1 MEQIKQEILLFW
13 KCCPN
18 GQWHSYHTGS
28 FGLKLVLCLFH
39 VTLWKILDMAWDV
52 ALLPYHF
59 LMTLLT
65 VLACWNKDCSRSH
78 IERHLFSLLPSETA
92 EIVWGTLSPTV
103 RLFSGSCSSSVLDF
117 FSPFFFFFF
126 RGFEKAAKF
135 RRALGHFW
143 TLQVWDIFFVV
154 TILIYQ
160 ELKWAE
166 KMRRSPHKD
175 HWLLFGNQSYWLIFL
190 LPQVICF

>member
-1 MEQIKQEILLFW
+1 MLIPCDTMENTWHGLGCCSAALPLLNDTADSPCLLKQ
-13 KCCPN
+13 
-18 GQWHSYHTGS
+18 
-28 FGLKLVLCLFH
+28 
-39 VTLWKILDMAWDV
+39 
-52 ALLPYHF
+52 
-59 LMTLLT
+59 
-65 VLACWNKDCSRSH
+65 
-78 IERHLFSLLPSETA
+78 
-92 EIVWGTLSPTV
+92 
-103 RLFSGSCSSSVLDF
+103 RLFKKSYRKTPLQPPPIRDCRDCVGHPEPYCQTFLRIMLQFSFRF
-117 FSPFFFFFF
+117 FFTFFFFF

-190 LPQVICF
+190 LPQIICF